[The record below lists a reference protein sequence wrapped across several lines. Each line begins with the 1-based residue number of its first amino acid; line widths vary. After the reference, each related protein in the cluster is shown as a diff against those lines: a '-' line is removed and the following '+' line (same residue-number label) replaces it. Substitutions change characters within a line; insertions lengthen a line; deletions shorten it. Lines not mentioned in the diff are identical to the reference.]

1 MIKYN
6 NIINRFKGKKILVVG
21 DLILDHYVKGEVS
34 RISPEAPVPIVL
46 QTDSFFTPGG
56 SANVANNLSSLG
68 AEVYVVGKIGHDL
81 EGGVLKRELK
91 RRKIE
96 IDGVFTVVGAQTIV
110 KTRIIAQHQQVVRVD
125 KENIQEDGLQV
136 LKATKIWPFLE
147 KKIKEC
153 HAIIISDYGKGM
165 IDPDLVGRIAF
176 AANKRGIPI
185 TVDPKLEKFKLY
197 GKVTSITPNKKEA
210 EAALLRI
217 PEELR
222 ETLGASAGKLNTP
235 DDIVRAGKIFL
246 EYLDIESILVTLG
259 EQGMCLFER
268 GKEPFRIAT
277 KAQEVFDVSGAGD
290 TVISV
295 FTLALAAGAT
305 KRQAADIANYAAGVV
320 VGKMGAVAVTKPELL
335 AAIKEQRP

>member
-1 MIKYN
+1 MTKYN
-6 NIINRFKGKKILVVG
+6 NIINRFRGKKILVIG
-21 DLILDHYVKGEVS
+21 DLILDHYVKGTVS

-46 QTDSFFTPGG
+46 QDESFYTPGG

-68 AEVYVVGKIGHDL
+68 ASVCVVGTVGHDL
-81 EGGVLKRELK
+81 EGGLLKRELR

-96 IDGVFTVVGAQTIV
+96 IDGVCTIVGTQTIV

-125 KENIQEDGLQV
+125 RERSQDDRVQAVKDS
-136 LKATKIWPFLE
+136 KIWPFIE
-147 KKIKEC
+147 KRIKES

-165 IDPDLVGRIAF
+165 IDPNLVARIS
-176 AANKRGIPI
+176 AAATKRKIPI
-185 TVDPKLEKFKLY
+185 TVDPKLDKFKLY
-197 GKVTSITPNKKEA
+197 GQVTSITPNKKEA
-210 EAALLRI
+210 EAALLRV
-217 PEELR
+217 PEEFR
-222 ETLGASAGKLNTP
+222 ESLGVTGAKLNTRE
-235 DDIVRAGKIFL
+235 DIIRAGKVFL

-268 GKEPFRIAT
+268 GKEPFWIAT

-320 VGKMGAVAVTKPELL
+320 VGKMGAVAITRSELQQ
-335 AAIKEQRP
+335 AIKEHRS

>member
-1 MIKYN
+1 M
-6 NIINRFKGKKILVVG
+6 
-21 DLILDHYVKGEVS
+21 
-34 RISPEAPVPIVL
+34 
-46 QTDSFFTPGG
+46 
-56 SANVANNLSSLG
+56 
-68 AEVYVVGKIGHDL
+68 VGKIGHVL
-81 EGGVLKRELK
+81 EGGLLKRELK

-96 IDGVFTVVGAQTIV
+96 VDGVFTVVGSQTIV
-110 KTRIIAQHQQVVRVD
+110 KTRIIAKQEQVVRVD
-125 KENIQEDGLQV
+125 KENIHEDGLKV
-136 LKATKIWPFLE
+136 LKDTKIWPFID
-147 KKIKEC
+147 KRIKEC
-153 HAIIISDYGKGM
+153 HAVIISDYGKGM
-165 IDPDLVGRIAF
+165 IDPELVERISF
-176 AANKRGIPI
+176 VANKQDIPI

-210 EAALLRI
+210 EAALMRI

-235 DDIVRAGKIFL
+235 EDVVRAGKIFL

-320 VGKMGAVAVTKPELL
+320 VGKMGAVAVTKSELL
-335 AAIKEQRP
+335 EAIKEHRP

>member
-21 DLILDHYVKGEVS
+21 DLILDHYVKGSVS

-46 QTDSFFTPGG
+46 QDESFYTPGG

-68 AEVYVVGKIGHDL
+68 AQVLIVGKVGHDL
-81 EGGVLKRELK
+81 EGGLLKRELK
-91 RRKIE
+91 KRKIA
-96 IDGVFTVVGAQTIV
+96 IDGVFTVVGSQTIV

-125 KENIQEDGLQV
+125 REKTSDDGQDALIDS
-136 LKATKIWPFLE
+136 KIWPFVE
-147 KKIKEC
+147 KRIKES

-165 IDPDLVGRIAF
+165 INPSFVSKIAQL
-176 AANKRGIPI
+176 ANKKGIPI
-185 TVDPKLEKFKLY
+185 TVDPKLDRFKLY

-210 EAALLRI
+210 EAALSRI
-217 PEELR
+217 PEDIR
-222 ETLGASAGKLNTP
+222 ETMGAGVTKLNSQDDLLKAGK
-235 DDIVRAGKIFL
+235 VFL

-259 EQGMCLFER
+259 EQGMCLFEK
-268 GKEPFRIAT
+268 GKDPFRIAT

-305 KRQAADIANYAAGVV
+305 KRQAADIANYAAGIV
-320 VGKMGAVAVTKPELL
+320 VGKMGAVAITKSELL
-335 AAIKEQRP
+335 DAIKEQRT

>member
-21 DLILDHYVKGEVS
+21 DLILDHYVKGSVS

-46 QTDSFFTPGG
+46 EADSFYTPGG

-68 AEVYVVGKIGHDL
+68 AQVTIVGKVGHDL
-81 EGGVLKRELK
+81 EGGLLKRELK
-91 RRKIE
+91 RRQIA
-96 IDGVFTVVGAQTIV
+96 IDGVFTIVGAQTIV

-125 KENIQEDGLQV
+125 REKIADNHEP
-136 LKATKIWPFLE
+136 LKKDRIWPFIE
-147 KKIKEC
+147 KKIKDC
-153 HAIIISDYGKGM
+153 HAVIISDYGKGM
-165 IDPDLVGRIAF
+165 IDPNFVGQISF
-176 AANKRGIPI
+176 AANKRRIPI
-185 TVDPKLEKFKLY
+185 TVDPKLEQFKLY
-197 GKVTSITPNKKEA
+197 GKVSSITPNKKEA
-210 EAALLRI
+210 EAALMRV

-222 ETLGASAGKLNTP
+222 ETLGASSPKLNTAE
-235 DDIVRAGKIFL
+235 DIRKAGRVFL

-305 KRQAADIANYAAGVV
+305 KRQAADIANYAAGIV
-320 VGKMGAVAVTKPELL
+320 VGKMGAVAITKPELL
-335 AAIKEQRP
+335 EAIKEQT

>member
-21 DLILDHYVKGEVS
+21 DLILDHYIKGTVS

-46 QTDSFFTPGG
+46 QGESFFTPGG

-68 AEVYVVGKIGHDL
+68 AHVNVVGKIGHDL
-81 EGGVLKRELK
+81 EGGLLKRELR

-96 IDGVFTVVGAQTIV
+96 IDGVFTIVGAQTIV

-125 KENIQEDGLQV
+125 KEDIQEDGFQV
-136 LKATKIWPFLE
+136 LKDAKVWPFIE
-147 KKIKEC
+147 KRIKEC
-153 HAIIISDYGKGM
+153 HAVIISDYGKGM
-165 IDPDLVGRIAF
+165 IDPDLVGRISF

-210 EAALLRI
+210 ETALQRI

-222 ETLGASAGKLNTP
+222 ETLGVSTVKLNTP
-235 DDIVRAGKIFL
+235 EDILRAGKIFL
-246 EYLDIESILVTLG
+246 EYLEIESILVTLG
-259 EQGMCLFER
+259 EYGMCLFER
-268 GKEPFRIAT
+268 DKEPFRIAT

-320 VGKMGAVAVTKPELL
+320 VGKMGAVAVTKAELL
-335 AAIKEQRP
+335 SAIKELRS